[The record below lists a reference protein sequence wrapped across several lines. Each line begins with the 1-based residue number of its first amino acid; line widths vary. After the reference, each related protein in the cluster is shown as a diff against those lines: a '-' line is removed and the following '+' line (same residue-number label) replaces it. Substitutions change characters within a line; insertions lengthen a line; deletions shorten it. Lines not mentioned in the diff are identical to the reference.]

1 MRFIFMNKNMDTQH
15 IRNARGIYLLM
26 FVCVSAAAL
35 AAPATLTQSVTYNGS
50 ETITLRLTK
59 ENLRGDHFELWVQNS
74 SGGYDVVTPV
84 EERSYIGTVD
94 EYPDAV
100 SCGILKDDGT
110 FWGAVYFDRGVTW
123 FTLGSSLIRT
133 RATDYGPDDFHSF
146 NWTDWSIV
154 GPGDAGT
161 TMYGFHAG
169 IDVCNDYYNH
179 AGSTAAAFEQ
189 IEHSVSMV
197 RPIYMSNALM
207 RLYLG
212 RVILRGDWQQDPYYG
227 TTNFALDVAQHW
239 QANHADAP
247 RHVWAGVSPT
257 KIGGGLAWG
266 CVVGTISAA
275 SGNQSY
281 YGEGDFEAV
290 WRHEMG
296 HNWCGSDYHAGNPE
310 GATIMCG
317 NAAARFS
324 GSMVDY
330 MFGHRDSRIGIFD
343 NLGTYSTVDIPP
355 YAALDQVTVQIDLGA
370 ATIDVMANDYDA
382 NGDSLSIVSFD
393 ALSQG
398 GAVITRSSGTG
409 PGGRD
414 ELIYTPSG
422 YTGLDSFYYK
432 LEDSSGSTA
441 SGAVVIRA
449 WSPGLVY
456 HWPLDG
462 HLYDMFSGNYG
473 LGYGKVFFAEGADG
487 ISNAA
492 ISVTS
497 SDFVRSAGYISIYG
511 QPRTI
516 NCWFKID
523 TAQDQSI
530 FSYGNRGSALNLC
543 EINIT
548 SDRKIFGHFW
558 GAGNDTLAGTSQ
570 IFPLNEWVMATL
582 VYDGTTVYMYQNGN
596 LINSKAIP
604 LYTTETAA
612 YIGGGNGSWGQWDY
626 DQFDGQIDDVRVYS
640 YALDPTEI
648 AALYN
653 DISSGKRL
661 VNHWPLD
668 GDLVDVVGGNDGY
681 NYGTI
686 NLEDG
691 ADGTTNGAISVT
703 GSDFVWSAETLS
715 FAGPAQRTIS
725 FWFKSAQQ
733 MQAPVSFGGRSS
745 EGTLFEVLLDFPTGG
760 YCGHFWG
767 PGWDTDAGG
776 TGTHP
781 SVSWN
786 NWTMVTMTYDGSD
799 VKLYQNDTLKRTAT
813 FSLYTARSH
822 LYIGGGNGSGGTW
835 DYDQFDGQ
843 IDDVRLY
850 NYALDASE
858 VASLYSD
865 MLDTTYV
872 CENRPTM
879 DFTNDCVVDLADLV
893 MFVETWL
900 DCGRWPESA
909 CP

>member
-1 MRFIFMNKNMDTQH
+1 MDTQH
-15 IRNARGIYLLM
+15 IRNTRAIYLLM
-26 FVCVSAAAL
+26 IICGSVAGF
-35 AAPATLTQSVTYNGS
+35 AAPAFALVQEVVYNS
-50 ETITLRLTK
+50 ETLTLRLTQQD
-59 ENLRGDHFELWVQNS
+59 LRGDHFELWVQNS
-74 SGGYDVVTPV
+74 SGTYDVITPV
-84 EERSYIGTVD
+84 AERSYIGTVD

-100 SCGILKDDGT
+100 SCGILKDNGV
-110 FWGAVYFDRGVTW
+110 FWGAIYFDRGVSW

-133 RATDYGPDDFHSF
+133 RATDYGPDNFHSF
-146 NWTDWSIV
+146 NWTNWSIV

-161 TMYGFHAG
+161 TMYGFDVG
-169 IDVCNDYYNH
+169 IDVCNDYYSH

-189 IEHSVSMV
+189 IEHSASMV
-197 RPIYMSNALM
+197 RPVYMSNALM
-207 RLYLG
+207 RPYLG
-212 RVILRGDWQQDPYYG
+212 RVILRGNQQQDPYYG

-239 QANHADAP
+239 QQNHADAA
-247 RHVWAGVSPT
+247 RHLWAGVSPT

-281 YGEGDFEAV
+281 YGEGDFESV

-330 MFGHRDSRIGIFD
+330 MFGHRDNRIGIFD
-343 NLGTYSTVDIPP
+343 NLGTYSDVDIPP

-370 ATIDVMANDYDA
+370 VTIDVMANDYDA

-398 GAVITRSSGTG
+398 GAVISRSSGTG

-414 ELIYTPSG
+414 ELIYTPSS

-449 WSPGLVY
+449 WTPDLVY

-462 HLYDMFSGNYG
+462 HLYDVVSGNYG
-473 LGYGKVFFAEGADG
+473 LGYGTVFFAEGADG

-530 FSYGNRGSALNLC
+530 FSYGSRGSALNLC

-558 GAGNDTLAGTSQ
+558 GGVNDTLAGTTQTFS
-570 IFPLNEWVMATL
+570 LNEWVMATL

-596 LINSKAIP
+596 LINSKTIS
-604 LYTTETAA
+604 LYTTDTTA
-612 YIGGGNGSWGQWDY
+612 
-626 DQFDGQIDDVRVYS
+626 
-640 YALDPTEI
+640 
-648 AALYN
+648 
-653 DISSGKRL
+653 
-661 VNHWPLD
+661 
-668 GDLVDVVGGNDGY
+668 
-681 NYGTI
+681 
-686 NLEDG
+686 
-691 ADGTTNGAISVT
+691 
-703 GSDFVWSAETLS
+703 
-715 FAGPAQRTIS
+715 
-725 FWFKSAQQ
+725 
-733 MQAPVSFGGRSS
+733 
-745 EGTLFEVLLDFPTGG
+745 
-760 YCGHFWG
+760 
-767 PGWDTDAGG
+767 
-776 TGTHP
+776 
-781 SVSWN
+781 
-786 NWTMVTMTYDGSD
+786 
-799 VKLYQNDTLKRTAT
+799 
-813 FSLYTARSH
+813 
-822 LYIGGGNGSGGTW
+822 YIGGGNGSGGTW
-835 DYDQFDGQ
+835 DYDQFSGQIDDARVYSYALDSTEITTLYNEMSSGPRLVHHWPFDGDLLDVVGDNDGLNYGTVSFAEGADGASNAAISVTDTDFVWSQDILSIVGPAQRTINFWFKSTQQTQAAVSYGSRSSGGALFEVLLDVPTGGYVGHFWGNDMDTVASGTGDQPVVSWNTWTMATMTYDGTDVKLYQDGVLKRTANLALFTLPTYMYIGGGNTSGVAGWYVGYAGQ
-843 IDDVRLY
+843 IDDVRVY
-850 NYALDASE
+850 NYVLDASE
-858 VASLYSD
+858 VTTLYNE
-865 MLDTTYV
+865 MLDTTYA
-872 CENRPTM
+872 CDSPPTM
-879 DFTNDCVVDLADLV
+879 DFTNDCVVDMADLAV
-893 MFVETWL
+893 FVKDWL
-900 DCGRWPESA
+900 ECGRFPVSA